1 MIDAKDSNGLAL
13 DVAQKDNITISYG
26 TGNDI
31 ANVEYNVY
39 VISHDAAYDT
49 TGISWS

>member
-1 MIDAKDSNGLAL
+1 MSGAKDANGLTL
-13 DVAQKDNITISYG
+13 DVATKDNIKITYG
-26 TGNDI
+26 TGDN
-31 ANVEYNVY
+31 AVEVEYNVY